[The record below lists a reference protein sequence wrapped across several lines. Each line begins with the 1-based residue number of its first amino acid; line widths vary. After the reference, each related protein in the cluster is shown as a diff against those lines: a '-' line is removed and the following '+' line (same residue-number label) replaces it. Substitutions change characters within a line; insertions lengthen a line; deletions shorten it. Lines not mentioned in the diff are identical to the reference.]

1 MLIERKLLY
10 VSDVA
15 SLVGVSSHRVY
26 EWIHLGLLRAFKFP
40 GSKNWHI
47 LVEDLEEFLQS
58 QTFYDN
64 KSENPENQSEGTK
77 I

>member
-26 EWIHLGLLRAFKFP
+26 EWIPFKFP

-64 KSENPENQSEGTK
+64 KSENPKNQSEGAK